1 MKTYKCCVSSVEI
14 VSPSIDEMIT
24 INIKRFR
31 EFYATFI
38 NTVGQ
43 IALQHGC
50 EILAPLGDGFK
61 FSFPQKSK
69 MTDVGTITN
78 VLECLLEQL
87 KIGQSLSID
96 MGNAAISGGQEL
108 RDISCRICTDYETL
122 SEHEPGDEIELV
134 PVFLSIDRI
143 RSRTLALANTII
155 VGDQFYKEIQS
166 FPILQEGY
174 HFERKDDCVF
184 NNVAYPLYQLSRR
197 ARNQKDLTSKSV
209 TAI

>member
-1 MKTYKCCVSSVEI
+1 MKSYRCCLSSVEI

-87 KIGQSLSID
+87 
-96 MGNAAISGGQEL
+96 
-108 RDISCRICTDYETL
+108 
-122 SEHEPGDEIELV
+122 
-134 PVFLSIDRI
+134 
-143 RSRTLALANTII
+143 
-155 VGDQFYKEIQS
+155 
-166 FPILQEGY
+166 
-174 HFERKDDCVF
+174 
-184 NNVAYPLYQLSRR
+184 
-197 ARNQKDLTSKSV
+197 
-209 TAI
+209 

>member
-50 EILAPLGDGFK
+50 ELLAPLGDGFK
-61 FSFPQKSK
+61 FSFPQKNK

-87 KIGQSLSID
+87 EIGQSLSID